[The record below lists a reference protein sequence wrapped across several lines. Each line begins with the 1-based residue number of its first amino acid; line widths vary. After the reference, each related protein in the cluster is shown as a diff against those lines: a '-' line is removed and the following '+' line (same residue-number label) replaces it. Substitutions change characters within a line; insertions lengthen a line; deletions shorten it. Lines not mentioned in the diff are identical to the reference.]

1 MMPSSAVSPP
11 PEAPS
16 PPSSSPHA
24 AATRASTLIIVNV
37 RTIPALRLILIGPR
51 PPLVRTSQTSSE
63 AFHVVKPR
71 RRLCLADYI
80 LCAAQQR
87 LQTQNF
93 PIARSPLQTSVSTEA
108 GAAGHGT
115 MARVDTRNRFISR

>member
-37 RTIPALRLILIGPR
+37 RTIPAFRLILIGPR

-63 AFHVVKPR
+63 AFHVVKPL

-80 LCAAQQR
+80 LCAAQQKVADSE
-87 LQTQNF
+87 LPDCAKPAENQ
-93 PIARSPLQTSVSTEA
+93 
-108 GAAGHGT
+108 
-115 MARVDTRNRFISR
+115 RVHRGLCRCPR